1 MKNNTEKKRVLI
13 YGDSNT
19 HGYRAADGL
28 RFGRSERWT
37 GICQDIVREKID
49 ILNEGL
55 NGRTT
60 CHDEFGMEFRN
71 GLSYIEPCIRTH
83 LPLDL
88 VCVMLGSN
96 DLKGVFRQSAEE
108 IAENA
113 AKVLSRA
120 KKIVEGKY
128 PDSQCRFLLMSPIEV
143 SWHIIEGPFGWD
155 FEGVKTVEKSKAF
168 SACYRAEAEKNGF
181 LFFDAAEYAS
191 PGEEDGLH
199 LDAENHRKLG
209 EAFAKW
215 LLENI
220 TLL

>member
-1 MKNNTEKKRVLI
+1 
-13 YGDSNT
+13 
-19 HGYRAADGL
+19 
-28 RFGRSERWT
+28 
-37 GICQDIVREKID
+37 
-49 ILNEGL
+49 
-55 NGRTT
+55 
-60 CHDEFGMEFRN
+60 
-71 GLSYIEPCIRTH
+71 
-83 LPLDL
+83 
-88 VCVMLGSN
+88 
-96 DLKGVFRQSAEE
+96 
-108 IAENA
+108 
-113 AKVLSRA
+113 
-120 KKIVEGKY
+120 
-128 PDSQCRFLLMSPIEV
+128 MSPIEV